1 MKKIIYSLISLILM
15 ITLCGCKNNNQ
26 DGLYQLPNQSYS
38 QMMSY
43 IIEDKGHT
51 IVTRLL
57 LMVEQQKIV
66 NIYFL
71 K

>member
-38 QMMSY
+38 
-43 IIEDKGHT
+43 
-51 IVTRLL
+51 
-57 LMVEQQKIV
+57 
-66 NIYFL
+66 
-71 K
+71 